1 MGIVIIILLVLGG
14 IIGYRRGL
22 SLQALHFVGTLSA
35 LIIAALNFEL
45 LASRYD
51 MILPYPA
58 PGDAAAHT
66 ALPDLSDPE
75 ASFYR
80 MGAFITIFIIAK
92 VVIQLIV
99 SAFDYLQQ
107 VPILGFVGSIVS
119 AAIGVTEILVIVV
132 VFLFMIALIPIE
144 FIQNL
149 VNGGLSQQL
158 IDNTFL
164 LSGRLKS
171 WID

>member
-1 MGIVIIILLVLGG
+1 
-14 IIGYRRGL
+14 
-22 SLQALHFVGTLSA
+22 
-35 LIIAALNFEL
+35 
-45 LASRYD
+45 
-51 MILPYPA
+51 
-58 PGDAAAHT
+58 
-66 ALPDLSDPE
+66 
-75 ASFYR
+75 
-80 MGAFITIFIIAK
+80 MGAFLIIFIVAK
-92 VVIQLIV
+92 VTIQLIV

-107 VPILGFVGSIVS
+107 VPILGFVGSIIS
-119 AAIGVTEILVIVV
+119 AAVGVVEMLIIVV

-158 IDNTFL
+158 IDNTFI

>member
-1 MGIVIIILLVLGG
+1 MGIVIIILFVLGG
-14 IIGYRRGL
+14 IVGYRRGL

-35 LIIAALNFEL
+35 LIIAALNFNL
-45 LASRYD
+45 LASRFD

-58 PGDAAAHT
+58 PGDVSAHT
-66 ALPDLSDPE
+66 ALTSLSDPE

-80 MGAFITIFIIAK
+80 MGAFLIIFIVAK
-92 VVIQLIV
+92 VTIQLIV

-107 VPILGFVGSIVS
+107 VPILGFVGSIIS
-119 AAIGVTEILVIVV
+119 AAVGVVEMLIIVV

-158 IDNTFL
+158 INNTFI